1 MKVLKTIIAT
11 AVIVFALTT
20 VAMAGVQHF
29 TKQAGQPSGST
40 AQTAQPTYTV
50 TLTAAQL
57 AQLVNGG
64 KAATASGT
72 KHVVQTRQHAQRT
85 QQHAKAASHQTRSH
99 DRQRHAVRVERLR
112 PGRTTTRPRSTRVP
126 RPPVPA
132 AITPRRAITPAA
144 AKADPAVTDRAAQS
158 AQEPAGD
165 RRPLRRGERLRL
177 RLQQSSLELGTPE
190 LMPTPPATAPDLV
203 RGLQA
208 GRPDAFERLYGEY
221 HAPIYNLCARVLGD
235 REEAK
240 DVTQE
245 VFIKA
250 FDQLPAADAESFGLR
265 PWLYRVAT
273 NACFNTLRSRRKLDG
288 RGDAGLE
295 RTASGVDEFERAQ
308 TVALVEQSLGEMN
321 ERYRTALVLKDLQG
335 LPPEEIAE
343 VMEVSRANADVL
355 VHRARASFKT
365 VFAKLAGSDATAPA
379 ALGLVLV
386 PLSVPAALQAMPPLP
401 AHFAPVHGLPHP
413 GIPATAG
420 PAGAGLL
427 TKIGAALTT
436 KAAITAA
443 AAAVVIG
450 GGVVAVKEVDQG
462 HS

>member
-1 MKVLKTIIAT
+1 M
-11 AVIVFALTT
+11 
-20 VAMAGVQHF
+20 
-29 TKQAGQPSGST
+29 
-40 AQTAQPTYTV
+40 
-50 TLTAAQL
+50 
-57 AQLVNGG
+57 
-64 KAATASGT
+64 
-72 KHVVQTRQHAQRT
+72 
-85 QQHAKAASHQTRSH
+85 
-99 DRQRHAVRVERLR
+99 
-112 PGRTTTRPRSTRVP
+112 
-126 RPPVPA
+126 
-132 AITPRRAITPAA
+132 
-144 AKADPAVTDRAAQS
+144 
-158 AQEPAGD
+158 
-165 RRPLRRGERLRL
+165 
-177 RLQQSSLELGTPE
+177 SS
-190 LMPTPPATAPDLV
+190 PPATDPELV
-203 RGLQA
+203 RGLRA
-208 GRPDAFERLYGEY
+208 GRRDAFERLYGEY

-288 RGDAGLE
+288 GGDAGLE
-295 RTASGVDEFERAQ
+295 QAASGVDEFERAQ

-321 ERYRTALVLKDLQG
+321 ERHRTALVLKDLQG

-365 VFAKLAGSDATAPA
+365 VFAKLAGSDAAAPA
-379 ALGLVLV
+379 ALGLVLL

-401 AHFAPVHGLPHP
+401 AHLAPVHALPHP
-413 GIPATAG
+413 GIPAAAG

-436 KAAITAA
+436 KAAIGAA

-450 GGVVAVKEVDQG
+450 GGVIAVKEARRSGPPAASAAVSAPSAGAGPQFTSATSGGG
-462 HS
+462 HDARWAGHGDPMGAHSHDGAHHAESGGHHAGDHSGSGSHDSAAHDAGDSGGSATTHDSTTTTTHAVEHSTSTTTTHDSGDMSGSGDGSSHE

>member
-1 MKVLKTIIAT
+1 M
-11 AVIVFALTT
+11 
-20 VAMAGVQHF
+20 
-29 TKQAGQPSGST
+29 SS
-40 AQTAQPTYTV
+40 
-50 TLTAAQL
+50 
-57 AQLVNGG
+57 
-64 KAATASGT
+64 
-72 KHVVQTRQHAQRT
+72 
-85 QQHAKAASHQTRSH
+85 
-99 DRQRHAVRVERLR
+99 
-112 PGRTTTRPRSTRVP
+112 
-126 RPPVPA
+126 PP
-132 AITPRRAITPAA
+132 
-144 AKADPAVTDRAAQS
+144 
-158 AQEPAGD
+158 E
-165 RRPLRRGERLRL
+165 
-177 RLQQSSLELGTPE
+177 
-190 LMPTPPATAPDLV
+190 TAPDLV
-203 RGLQA
+203 RGLRA
-208 GRPDAFERLYGEY
+208 GRRDAFERLYGEY

-250 FDQLPAADAESFGLR
+250 FDQLPQTDAESFGLR

-273 NACFNTLRSRRKLDG
+273 NACFNTLRSRRKLDDG
-288 RGDAGLE
+288 GDAGIE
-295 RTASGVDEFERAQ
+295 QAASGVDEFERAQ

-379 ALGLVLV
+379 ALGLVLL
-386 PLSVPAALQAMPPLP
+386 PLSVPAALQAMPPL
-401 AHFAPVHGLPHP
+401 AHLAPVHALPHP
-413 GIPATAG
+413 GIPASAG

-436 KAAITAA
+436 KAAIGAA

-450 GGVVAVKEVDQG
+450 GGVVALRDVHTG
-462 HS
+462 HVAAATSTVSAPSTGAATHFSSLSTSPAIAARCAGHGVPIGTCGHETFDHAESGDHHSGEQSSSDGHHSATHDAGDSTMTSTHDAATSSSPTDDHAASTTTTHDGGDMSGSDDGSHE